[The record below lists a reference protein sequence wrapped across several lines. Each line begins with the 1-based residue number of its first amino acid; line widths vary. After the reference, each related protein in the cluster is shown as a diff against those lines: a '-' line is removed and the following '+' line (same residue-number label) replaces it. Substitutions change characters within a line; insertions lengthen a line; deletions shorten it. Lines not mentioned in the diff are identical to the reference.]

1 MAIKGKQ
8 RHLPAPDAAHQTVRH
23 GRLWCHPSRAG
34 HHQLLEQDMY
44 DLTKHQVIS
53 FSVGELDGKPAWCV
67 ELAVVNKGR
76 RKLVWKMSFIIS
88 NGQTYY
94 QR

>member
-1 MAIKGKQ
+1 
-8 RHLPAPDAAHQTVRH
+8 
-23 GRLWCHPSRAG
+23 
-34 HHQLLEQDMY
+34 MY